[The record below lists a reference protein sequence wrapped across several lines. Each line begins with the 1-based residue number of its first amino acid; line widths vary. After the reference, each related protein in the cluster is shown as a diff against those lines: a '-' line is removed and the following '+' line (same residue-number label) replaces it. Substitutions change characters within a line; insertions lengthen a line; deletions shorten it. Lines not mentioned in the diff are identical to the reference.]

1 MFNLEYAQIIKIR
14 TSVSSETSKPIFEAC
29 NTGQVSASSWLQTVI
44 TLFPAG
50 ETKNFF
56 SLEVII
62 KGTYFGRILEL
73 NSSTVL
79 SFRSIDLCNHCRS
92 KALATC
98 YLVAYSVQ
106 NL

>member
-50 ETKNFF
+50 ETKIFF

-62 KGTYFGRILEL
+62 KGIYFGRILEL

-79 SFRSIDLCNHCRS
+79 SF
-92 KALATC
+92 
-98 YLVAYSVQ
+98 
-106 NL
+106 